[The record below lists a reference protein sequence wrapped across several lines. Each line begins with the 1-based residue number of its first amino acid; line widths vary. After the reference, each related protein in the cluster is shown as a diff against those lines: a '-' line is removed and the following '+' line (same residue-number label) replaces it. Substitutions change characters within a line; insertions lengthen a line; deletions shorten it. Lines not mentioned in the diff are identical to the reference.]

1 MRIKS
6 FSNEQG
12 ILYLVATPIGNMQD
26 ITLRAIEIL
35 KTVDKIYAEDT
46 RNSINLLKH
55 YNITTHLESYHEF
68 NQETKTSDVIDE
80 IKSGKNIAL
89 ISDAGLPVISDPGY
103 KIVKEARKE
112 GLRVSTIPGPSA
124 GISALIAS
132 GIAPMPYTFYGFLDS
147 KQSKRIQELNDI
159 KYINHTIIFYEA
171 PHRLHDTLTDMYN
184 VLGNRSI
191 CIARELTKTFE
202 EYIETN
208 LSDAIN
214 LEPLK
219 GEIVLILEGY
229 KENTDTNINPMER
242 IDELIKLGYKPNEA
256 IKEAAKQLNMD
267 RKELYKNYSNYKNS
281 TRGNLNE

>member
-1 MRIKS
+1 MRIRS
-6 FSNEQG
+6 FDSNQG
-12 ILYLVATPIGNMQD
+12 ILYLVATPIGNMSD

-35 KTVDKIYAEDT
+35 KNVDKIYAEDT

-68 NQETKTSDVIDE
+68 NQEEKTLDVVKE
-80 IKSGKNIAL
+80 IKEGKNIAL

-147 KQSKRIQELNDI
+147 KQSKRISELNDL
-159 KYINHTIIFYEA
+159 KYITHTIIFYEA
-171 PHRLHDTLTDMYN
+171 PHRLKDTLTDMYN
-184 VLGNRSI
+184 VLGNRNI

-208 LSDAIN
+208 LADAIN
-214 LEPLK
+214 LDPLK

-229 KENTDTNINPMER
+229 KDDNKEEINSMER
-242 IDELIKLGYKPNEA
+242 IDELINLGYKPNEA
-256 IKEAAKQLNMD
+256 IKETAKQLNLD
-267 RKELYKNYSNYKNS
+267 RKELYKQYLVYKN
-281 TRGNLNE
+281 NK

>member
-1 MRIKS
+1 MRIRS
-6 FSNEQG
+6 FDSNQG
-12 ILYLVATPIGNMQD
+12 ILYLVATPIGNMSD

-35 KTVDKIYAEDT
+35 KNVDKIYAEDT

-68 NQETKTSDVIDE
+68 NQEEKTLDVVKE
-80 IKSGKNIAL
+80 IKEGKNIAL

-147 KQSKRIQELNDI
+147 KQSKRISELNDL
-159 KYINHTIIFYEA
+159 KYITHTIIFYEA
-171 PHRLHDTLTDMYN
+171 PHRLKDTLIDMYN
-184 VLGNRSI
+184 VLGNRNI

-208 LSDAIN
+208 LADAIN
-214 LEPLK
+214 LDPLK

-229 KENTDTNINPMER
+229 KDDNKEEINSMER
-242 IDELIKLGYKPNEA
+242 IDELINLGYKPNEA
-256 IKEAAKQLNMD
+256 IKETAKQLNLD
-267 RKELYKNYSNYKNS
+267 RKELYKQYLVYKN
-281 TRGNLNE
+281 NK